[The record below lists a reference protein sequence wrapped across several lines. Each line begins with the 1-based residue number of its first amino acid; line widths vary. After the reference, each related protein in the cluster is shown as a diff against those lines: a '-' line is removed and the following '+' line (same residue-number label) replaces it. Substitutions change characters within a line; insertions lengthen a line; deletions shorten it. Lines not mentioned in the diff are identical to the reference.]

1 MYVQLYS
8 QIIIKKYLVVF
19 IQQVYIHQEYELVII
34 LLVVVCILCIAI
46 MHTSRTTHTCSAHV
60 EMVKD
65 NKTPGLILSHYLLS
79 RRLTCH

>member
-8 QIIIKKYLVVF
+8 QIIIKKYLAVF

-46 MHTSRTTHTCSAHV
+46 MHTTHVCSAHV

>member
-8 QIIIKKYLVVF
+8 QIIIIKYLAVF
-19 IQQVYIHQEYELVII
+19 IQQVYIHQAGVRARNNSISSTL
-34 LLVVVCILCIAI
+34 VCILCIAI
-46 MHTSRTTHTCSAHV
+46 MHTTHACSAHV

-79 RRLTCH
+79 TS